1 MSTFQQIFLW
11 IFMIEPVR
19 RGVNPPVILAEKT
32 IDMGIEPAMEP
43 KRAVGCDQHMSSAI
57 LFDACT
63 IMYARART
71 QYIYIYTHMSI
82 YSLHTACSYI
92 IYMCIHLMRDK
103 SHPRW
108 LFLCENLP
116 YQDELVFVTREVNG
130 VEEDVGNGGVQ
141 PGPSRKDKPL
151 STSPTI
157 IHYLE

>member
-1 MSTFQQIFLW
+1 M
-11 IFMIEPVR
+11 
-19 RGVNPPVILAEKT
+19 
-32 IDMGIEPAMEP
+32 
-43 KRAVGCDQHMSSAI
+43 
-57 LFDACT
+57 
-63 IMYARART
+63 
-71 QYIYIYTHMSI
+71 YIYICSP
-82 YSLHTACSYI
+82 HTACSYI

-108 LFLCENLP
+108 LFLCDNLP

-130 VEEDVGNGGVQ
+130 VEEDVGNLGVQ